1 MPKFRLDLIE
11 RVIWTAIQ
19 AGLALVT
26 VEALDIPQAYAVIVA
41 AVLATVKG
49 FVARKVGDPTSAA
62 TLPAVEG

>member
-26 VEALDIPQAYAVIVA
+26 VEAFDLPQVYIPILGA
-41 AVLATVKG
+41 ALATLKG
-49 FVARKVGDPTSAA
+49 VVARKVGDPTSAA